1 MKAKIVSNI
10 ANQFSAYIYDL
21 NQELKVVPKGIFL
34 HDSHILK
41 PMVGDDVIIEQI
53 DDQYVIVE
61 LEERYNQLVR
71 PKVANVDIML
81 VVVSIVEPS
90 LNTLALNK
98 YLAFYEA
105 RNIKNVYI
113 AFSKYDLVE
122 DKTWINNIINDY
134 RKDNYTVFNLSDQN
148 DFNQLKS
155 LIKDH
160 TVCLAG
166 NSGVGKTTLINRLD
180 PSLDRKTQQISKF
193 LNRGKHTTTSTKLIR
208 FADGF
213 LVDTPGFGSLEVNL
227 SLQQMATAYNDF
239 ANVAKN
245 CKFSNCL
252 HINEPACAIKK
263 AVAKNLISYWR
274 YHDYLKIQ
282 NQNTK
287 EQNLKDQIAHL
298 LSFHKQ

>member
-1 MKAKIVSNI
+1 MKAKIISNI
-10 ANQFSAYIYDL
+10 ANQFTAYIYNL

-34 HDSHILK
+34 LDSYIQK
-41 PMVGDDVIIEQI
+41 PMVGDDVILEQI

-61 LEERYNQLVR
+61 LSNRYNQLIR
-71 PKVANVDIML
+71 PKVANVDIMI
-81 VVVSIVEPS
+81 VVCSIVEPN

-113 AFSKYDLVE
+113 AFSKYDLCN
-122 DKTWINNIINDY
+122 DKVWIDKIIADY
-134 RKDNYTVFNLSDQN
+134 KKDNYTVFNLNDEN
-148 DFNQLKS
+148 DFNQLKES
-155 LIKDH
+155 IKSN

-180 PSLDRKTQQISKF
+180 PTLDRRTQQISKF

-208 FADGF
+208 FAGGF

-239 ANVAKN
+239 ANVATS

-263 AVAKNLISYWR
+263 AVATNKISRWR

-287 EQNLKDQIAHL
+287 DLNLKKQISDQL
-298 LSFHKQ
+298 D